1 MLKREYDKIKLEK
14 KVVKFEFERFKR
26 ENMFKD
32 YILREKEKEIFV
44 LKEQF
49 IYFEEDLKKVEKEK
63 YLLKRK
69 IFNYR
74 KVVESFNGENVVS
87 VSFVDKM
94 MSESFLNDIKNNV
107 NIFVLFDEL
116 MDKMKEV
123 DLEEYFKK
131 LVFLEILKLL
141 SIQFFQ
147 NKRL

>member
-1 MLKREYDKIKLEK
+1 M
-14 KVVKFEFERFKR
+14 
-26 ENMFKD
+26 
-32 YILREKEKEIFV
+32 
-44 LKEQF
+44 
-49 IYFEEDLKKVEKEK
+49 KKVEKEK

-141 SIQFFQ
+141 SI
-147 NKRL
+147 